1 MFYLYIICL
10 KEGGNIKKNRAFS
23 VFEIILSIFIFSL
36 LLNIAFLKYKDFRE
50 LQAINEAKAKIVETF
65 YLASSTSLKLNTR
78 TKIKLDLTKKQIIL
92 KKNST
97 KTKTIKLPQN
107 LIYYHT
113 RSSNSNAVDIE
124 FTTNGNTNKSFSI
137 YLFNME
143 KNVRYKIS
151 FYGFDRSKF
160 LKINCYRKKKNADIK
175 YSSIGYYHDSTNED
189 RDTFYRDWKK
199 EWVIMHKYIFSLILF
214 LLISIS
220 IYSNTD
226 FKRAIQVDIL
236 GKDSFKTYY
245 IIFSSSENLNSF
257 KELYVLE

>member
-1 MFYLYIICL
+1 M
-10 KEGGNIKKNRAFS
+10 
-23 VFEIILSIFIFSL
+23 FEIILSIFIFSL

-151 FYGFDRSKF
+151 FYGFDKM
-160 LKINCYRKKKNADIK
+160 KA
-175 YSSIGYYHDSTNED
+175 
-189 RDTFYRDWKK
+189 
-199 EWVIMHKYIFSLILF
+199 
-214 LLISIS
+214 
-220 IYSNTD
+220 
-226 FKRAIQVDIL
+226 
-236 GKDSFKTYY
+236 
-245 IIFSSSENLNSF
+245 
-257 KELYVLE
+257 